1 MIRIGILQLTQMLD
15 DAVEGF
21 QEGLQAL
28 NVKAEFIYRNADG
41 QPSRL
46 PQLAAELAAA
56 DVSLIFAC
64 TTPSA
69 LAALALPAAIPVVY
83 TPVFD
88 PVGAGLAASLEQP
101 GGNATGVSGMVAAAE
116 KITFMRRLLP
126 NLSRL
131 GILFHTQDTNAQLE
145 MKHFRQAASAAGLCC
160 VEIPLEKAEDISSLP
175 QLLPEDLDAIFLPIG
190 KALEDNFASIVYYT
204 DTLALPIVASHA
216 PNVPAG
222 ALGALVA
229 DHRQLGKA
237 CAAKAAAI
245 LAGTPAGSIP
255 VDIVKEPHVLLNSFA
270 ALNLGV
276 DLAADLQAEAREIF
290 E

>member
-69 LAALALPAAIPVVY
+69 LAAIALPEDIPVVY

-88 PVGAGLAASLEQP
+88 PVGAGLAASLEKP
-101 GGNATGVSGMVAAAE
+101 GGNATGVSGMVSAAE

-126 NLSRL
+126 NLGRL
-131 GILFHTQDTNAQLE
+131 GILFHAHDANAQLE
-145 MKHFRQAASAAGLCC
+145 MNHFRQAASAADLCC

>member
-21 QEGLQAL
+21 QEGLKAL
-28 NVKAEFIYRNADG
+28 NVNAEFLYRNADG
-41 QPSRL
+41 QVSRL

-69 LAALALPAAIPVVY
+69 LAAVALPGNIPVIY

-88 PVGAGLAASLEQP
+88 PVGAGLAASLAQP
-101 GGNATGVSGMVAAAE
+101 GGKATGVSGMVSAAE
-116 KITFMRRLLP
+116 KIAFIRRLLP
-126 NLSRL
+126 SLAQL
-131 GILFHTQDTNAQLE
+131 GILFHIHDANAQLE
-145 MKHFRQAASAAGLCC
+145 MKHFRQAAAEASLRC
-160 VEIPLEKAEDISSLP
+160 VEIPLEKAENISSLP
-175 QLLPEDLDAIFLPIG
+175 QLLPQGLDALFLPIG

-204 DTLALPIVASHA
+204 DALSLPIIASHA

-229 DHRQLGKA
+229 DHRQLGQA
-237 CAAKAAAI
+237 CAVKAAAA

-255 VDIVKEPHVLLNSFA
+255 VDIVKEPHILLNAFA
-270 ALNLGV
+270 AINLGLE
-276 DLAADLQAEAREIF
+276 LAADLQAEAREVF

>member
-69 LAALALPAAIPVVY
+69 LAAIALPEDIPVVY

-88 PVGAGLAASLEQP
+88 PVGAGLAASLEKP
-101 GGNATGVSGMVAAAE
+101 GGNATGVSGMVSAAE

-126 NLSRL
+126 NLARL
-131 GILFHTQDTNAQLE
+131 GILFHAHDANAQLE
-145 MKHFRQAASAAGLCC
+145 MNHFRQAASAADLCC

>member
-21 QEGLQAL
+21 QEGLKAL
-28 NVKAEFIYRNADG
+28 NVQAEFIYRNADG

-64 TTPSA
+64 TTP
-69 LAALALPAAIPVVY
+69 AALEAVALPGTIPVVY

-88 PVGAGLAASLEQP
+88 PVGAGLAASLEAP
-101 GGNATGVSGMVAAAE
+101 GGKATGVSGMVPAAE
-116 KITFMRRLLP
+116 KIAFIRRLLP
-126 NLSRL
+126 NLACL
-131 GILFHTQDTNAQLE
+131 GILFHAQDANALLE
-145 MKHFRQAASAAGLCC
+145 MKHFRQAASAAGLKS

-175 QLLPEDLDAIFLPIG
+175 QRLPQDLDALFLPIG

-204 DTLALPIVASHA
+204 DALSLPIVASHA

-255 VDIVKEPHVLLNSFA
+255 VDLVQEPHILLNSFA
-270 ALNLGV
+270 AMNL
-276 DLAADLQAEAREIF
+276 DLELADELQASAREIF

>member
-69 LAALALPAAIPVVY
+69 LAAMALPEDIPVVY

-88 PVGAGLAASLEQP
+88 PVGAGLAASLEKP
-101 GGNATGVSGMVAAAE
+101 GGNATGVSGMVSAAE

-126 NLSRL
+126 NLARL
-131 GILFHTQDTNAQLE
+131 GILFHAHDANAQLE
-145 MKHFRQAASAAGLCC
+145 MKHFRQAASAADLCC